1 MKTATVKELKEE
13 LKFRSDDDLIKI
25 ILRLS
30 RFKKENKELL
40 TYLLFESTHEDDY
53 VANVKTLLDNMFLAL
68 NTANNYRLQKGVRK
82 VLRESKKYVRYSGSK
97 ETEVSILIHFCRLMR
112 ETHPQVLRS
121 KTMRDLMERQL
132 IIIKTRIS
140 TLHEDLQYDYEQE
153 LNMVEV

>member
-13 LKFRSDDDLIKI
+13 LKFRSDEDLMKI

-40 TYLLFESTHEDDY
+40 SYLLFESSDEDDY
-53 VANVKTLLDNMFLAL
+53 INNVKALIDNQFLAL

-82 VLRESKKYVRYSGSK
+82 VLRETKKYARYSGNK
-97 ETEVSILIHFCRLMR
+97 ETEVALLIHFCRLMR

-121 KTMRDLMERQL
+121 KTMRDLMARQIVL
-132 IIIKTRIS
+132 IKTRIS
-140 TLHEDLQYDYEQE
+140 TLHEDLQYDFEQE
-153 LNMVEV
+153 LNMIEI